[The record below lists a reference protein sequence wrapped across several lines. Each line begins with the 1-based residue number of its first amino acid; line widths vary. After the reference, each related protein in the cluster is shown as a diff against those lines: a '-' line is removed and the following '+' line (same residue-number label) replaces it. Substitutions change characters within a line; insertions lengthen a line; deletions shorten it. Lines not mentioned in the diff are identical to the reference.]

1 MHNYIAKSLPTS
13 PFAMVVTIASAVA
26 SVTTDTSNGVVQ
38 SEIIAFLVCFFQSF
52 F

>member
-1 MHNYIAKSLPTS
+1 MRNYIAKSLPTS

-38 SEIIAFLVCFFQSF
+38 SEIIVF
-52 F
+52 